1 MNVTLLS
8 EGPCHLPQG
17 IRKIN
22 NFSLQINKD
31 GEKESPLLNGGG
43 GVGVN

>member
-8 EGPCHLPQG
+8 SPA
-17 IRKIN
+17 RD
-22 NFSLQINKD
+22 KD
-31 GEKESPLLNGGG
+31 GGKESPLLNGGG